1 MGSVLGGAAI
11 QCDKCGYVFVITK
24 ERMGTVEDGDLKADY
39 LTCPS
44 CKARYLYFASDEEM
58 RELVQERRRIADMIR
73 AGQAKGYKQ
82 KTLRRYIRIMDK
94 VKAKQKE
101 IYPALKVRGEQL
113 LEKHREVLKEDAGD
127 TLT

>member
-1 MGSVLGGAAI
+1 MIAVKNIIICDDCQKEFSLTPSDFSAI
-11 QCDKCGYVFVITK
+11 
-24 ERMGTVEDGDLKADY
+24 EDGDLRVEFFI
-39 LTCPS
+39 CPHCRS
-44 CKARYLYFASDEEM
+44 KHLYFASDTKM
-58 RELVQERRRIADMIR
+58 RELVQKRRRIADMIR
-73 AGQAKGYKQ
+73 AGQTKGFKQ
-82 KTLRRYIRIMDK
+82 KTLRQYIRMMDS